1 MDTPQRQMLLD
12 LKPEQ
17 PPTLDNFVAGANAE
31 LVQRLRGLG
40 DTHSFEAITIWGAPG
55 SGKSHLLDASAE
67 AARGRRPLVFL
78 RGAEAGAELALAPGS
93 LLVID
98 DVQGLGDEAQVALFR
113 AFNAAR
119 FLGLALLLAG
129 NEPPL
134 RLELRE
140 DLRTRIGQTL
150 IYEIQSLSDE
160 EKAAA
165 LRRHAIERGMLMDA
179 GVVHYLLRHG
189 RRDLPSLMAMLNSLD
204 RASLEQKRPP
214 TLPLLRELMQ
224 TSLDLDKDSDPP

>member
-1 MDTPQRQMLLD
+1 MLLD

-17 PPTLDNFVAGANAE
+17 PPTLDNFVVGANVE
-31 LVQRLRGLG
+31 LIARLRGLG
-40 DTHSFEAITIWGAPG
+40 NTGSFESIYLWGDPG
-55 SGKSHLLDASAE
+55 CGKSHLLAACAANASKQRTVIHL
-67 AARGRRPLVFL
+67 AAS
-78 RGAEAGAELALAPGS
+78 EAGAGLPLAPGC

-98 DVQGLGDEAQVALFR
+98 DIQQLGVEAQVALFR
-113 AFNAAR
+113 AFNATR

-129 NEPPL
+129 NQPPL
-134 RLELRE
+134 RLGLRE

-160 EKAAA
+160 EKSAA
-165 LRRHAIERGMLMDA
+165 LRRHAIERGMLMDPA
-179 GVVHYLLRHG
+179 VVHYLLRHG

-224 TSLDLDKDSDPP
+224 TTLDLDKDLDPT

>member
-1 MDTPQRQMLLD
+1 MSTPPQQLLLD

-17 PPTLDNFVAGANAE
+17 LPTLENFVVGGNSE
-31 LVQRLRGLG
+31 LMQRLQDLCGSLSY
-40 DTHSFEAITIWGAPG
+40 DAVYVWGPQG
-55 SGKSHLLDASAE
+55 GGKSHLLTATVSAALGKRPVAFMKAAEVSAE
-67 AARGRRPLVFL
+67 LPMTTGL
-78 RGAEAGAELALAPGS
+78 

-98 DVQGLGDEAQVALFR
+98 DIEQLGAEAQVALFR

-119 FLGLALLLAG
+119 FAGLALLLAG
-129 NEPPL
+129 REPPL
-134 RLELRE
+134 RLDLRE

-150 IYEIQSLSDE
+150 IYEIQPLSDE
-160 EKAAA
+160 EKSAA
-165 LRRHAIERGMLMDA
+165 LRRHAIERGMLMDP

-189 RRDLPSLMAMLNSLD
+189 RRDLPSLMAMLNHLD

-224 TSLDLDKDSDPP
+224 TSFDLDKE

>member
-1 MDTPQRQMLLD
+1 MNTQQRQMLLD

-17 PPTLDNFVAGANAE
+17 LPTLGNFVVGANAE
-31 LVQRLRGLG
+31 LMTRLRDLC
-40 DTHSFEAITIWGAPG
+40 DTRSFEALYLWGPEG
-55 SGKSHLLDASAE
+55 CGKSHLVAATAE
-67 AARGRRPLVFL
+67 AASGPRPSLFL
-78 RGAEAGAELALAPGS
+78 PGAEVGADLTLAPGT

-98 DVQGLGDEAQVALFR
+98 NVQALGAEGQVGLFR

-119 FLGLALLLAG
+119 FLGLALLLSG

-134 RLELRE
+134 RLDLRE

-150 IYEIQSLSDE
+150 IYEIQSLSDD

-189 RRDLPSLMAMLNSLD
+189 RRDLPSLMAVLNNLD

-224 TSLDLDKDSDPP
+224 TSFDLDKE

>member
-1 MDTPQRQMLLD
+1 MGIPQNQMLLD
-12 LKPEQ
+12 LKLEQ
-17 PPTLDNFVAGANAE
+17 TPTLDNFVAGTNAE
-31 LVQRLRGLG
+31 LLERLRSLG
-40 DTHSFEAITIWGAPG
+40 DPRSSEALYIWGG
-55 SGKSHLLDASAE
+55 HGCGKSHLLE
-67 AARGRRPLVFL
+67 ATAAAVEGHRPLVHL
-78 RGAEAGAELALAPGS
+78 PGAKVSNELALSPGT

-98 DVQGLGDEAQVALFR
+98 DIEKLEPEAQIALFR
-113 AFNAAR
+113 SFNATR

-129 NEPPL
+129 CEPPL

-160 EKAAA
+160 QKAAA
-165 LRRHAIERGMLMDA
+165 LRQHAIERGMLMDP

-189 RRDLPSLMAMLNSLD
+189 RRDLPSLMAMLNNLD

-214 TLPLLRELMQ
+214 TVPLLRELIQ
-224 TSLDLDKDSDPP
+224 TSLDLDKE